1 MIAEYVEEKLSHD
14 GERVVPIGKFD
25 QMSVAIVDRLTEI
38 REIIFASS
46 LSFDL
51 TSELEKEGRLA
62 DQVESDVRE
71 RDVLFENRPV
81 SAPLRQTMTKNETI
95 VAESEEIF
103 GECGGVG
110 QKPFSPRGI
119 LWNCGCR

>member
-1 MIAEYVEEKLSHD
+1 MIAEYVEEKLPHD

-38 REIIFASS
+38 REIILASS

-51 TSELEKEGRLA
+51 PSELEKERRLA

-71 RDVLFENRPV
+71 RDVLFENRSVPT
-81 SAPLRQTMTKNETI
+81 PLRKSM
-95 VAESEEIF
+95 AEYKAVVTEAEEIL
-103 GECGGVG
+103 GQRSRVA

-119 LWNCGCR
+119 L